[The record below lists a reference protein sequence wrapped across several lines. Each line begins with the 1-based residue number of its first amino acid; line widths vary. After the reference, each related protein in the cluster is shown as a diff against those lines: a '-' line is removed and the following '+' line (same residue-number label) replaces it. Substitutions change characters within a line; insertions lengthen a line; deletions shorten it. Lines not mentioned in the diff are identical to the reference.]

1 MGEAEGE
8 GGGGLAEK
16 GDRALLGFVVLDG
29 QVDGARAPV
38 DGDKEVALAPLAIG
52 GPELRQVLDVDVH
65 EAEVVV
71 PELALAPL
79 RPLRGRWGPTAQ
91 PLGPEDAPDAVAVEV
106 GQEVGDHEGQ
116 VVEGEVGGPAQRAD
130 YRTLLFRGLPGQLV
144 RPGRMVEAVLW
155 AALAPLADGLGAD
168 AEAAGQDAGGL
179 LRASDLG
186 AGDGSGSGVRV
197 DLQHASPLSRCGG
210 GQALEAVAILHNRQP
225 NRIPTMLRDQ
235 TAEALRDIVRAYALE
250 TLADPDAVLV
260 VDETGFL
267 KQGKASCGVGR
278 QYTGSAGKITNCR
291 IGVFG
296 AYASRHGHALIDRA
310 LYLPKAWTDDPARL
324 AAAHVPPEV
333 GFATKPR
340 LAARMVER
348 AIAAGV
354 PFRWVA
360 GDSVYGVGEVET
372 ALRRAGKGYVLGVN
386 ATQPFNSW
394 IGKPEIAGTAE
405 RIAQG
410 LAPSAWRRLSAGEG
424 TKGPRLSDWAYLELA
439 DLDAD
444 EYRAG
449 ATGVWTRG
457 LLIRRNI
464 ADGECACFTTLCPP
478 GVPRV
483 CQATCKTHPAAT
495 MRNPAT
501 PG

>member
-1 MGEAEGE
+1 VSGASIEATLE
-8 GGGGLAEK
+8 LWASSLRDAK
-16 GDRALLGFVVLDG
+16 
-29 QVDGARAPV
+29 AR
-38 DGDKEVALAPLAIG
+38 
-52 GPELRQVLDVDVH
+52 
-65 EAEVVV
+65 
-71 PELALAPL
+71 L
-79 RPLRGRWGPTAQ
+79 RPLFTQDRVAASAGQFLDGL
-91 PLGPEDAPDAVAVEV
+91 LGPERRKT
-106 GQEVGDHEGQ
+106 GWM
-116 VVEGEVGGPAQRAD
+116 R
-130 YRTLLFRGLPGQLV
+130 
-144 RPGRMVEAVLW
+144 
-155 AALAPLADGLGAD
+155 
-168 AEAAGQDAGGL
+168 AEAAGDPGPWRQ
-179 LRASDLG
+179 
-186 AGDGSGSGVRV
+186 
-197 DLQHASPLSRCGG
+197 Q
-210 GQALEAVAILHNRQP
+210 AILGRG
-225 NRIPTMLRDQ
+225 RWEAD
-235 TAEALRDIVRAYALE
+235 ALRDIVRAYALE

-291 IGVFG
+291 IGVFA

-340 LAARMVER
+340 WPAHGRARDRGRGAV
-348 AIAAGV
+348 
-354 PFRWVA
+354 RWVA

-424 TKGPRLSDWAYLELA
+424 TKGPRLSDWAYLDLA

-464 ADGECACFTTLCPP
+464 ADGECAYFTTWCPA
-478 GVPRV
+478 GTTIETLVAVEGRRW
-483 CQATCKTHPAAT
+483 AIEDAFETAKTELGLDHDETRSWHGWHRHVSLVMLAFAMLAAI
-495 MRNPAT
+495 RHRAKRAAPKNP
-501 PG
+501 